1 MNQSARRALRAGI
14 GVAGLAAL
22 GASLTGT
29 AYAATDDHVSA
40 GRSEAADPGSTLG
53 GDRTGSAEPAMHS
66 FELPGS
72 TSSGMP
78 GATSIPVSNHSDSDD
93 SDDDDSDSDSGDSA
107 PDESDAYDEEP
118 NHDGSDVN
126 DRDESGGEGEG
137 GGYPRC
143 EQHHSANDYGAQY
156 NGDKSDDDSYDSD
169 DYDPDCTG
177 FHGENK
183 NNGYN
188 GYTGTDQGRQ
198 DSNHYRFAPV

>member
-1 MNQSARRALRAGI
+1 MNHSTRRALRAGI

-40 GRSEAADPGSTLG
+40 GRSEAADPGSTLS
-53 GDRTGSAEPAMHS
+53 GDRTRSAEPAMHS

-72 TSSGMP
+72 SSGGMP
-78 GATSIPVSNHSDSDD
+78 KATSIPVSNDTDSND
-93 SDDDDSDSDSGDSA
+93 DSDSGDSA
-107 PDESDAYDEEP
+107 PDESDAYDEDT

-126 DRDESGGEGEG
+126 DRDKSGGEGEG
-137 GGYPRC
+137 GGYPQC
-143 EQHHSANDYGAQY
+143 GQHRSADSFGA
-156 NGDKSDDDSYDSD
+156 NGNKSDDDSYDSG
-169 DYDPDCTG
+169 DYDADCTG

-198 DSNHYRFAPV
+198 DSNHYRFAPL